1 MKVVVTEDI
10 IRNALNESI
19 DEFMI
24 NEGVGDAFKGAWGYA
39 KKAGNWLKNAA
50 AMYMDKQTNGQ
61 WNQKYG
67 IYVNGNTKSGE
78 LFYLNKWFDYYRE
91 QLSNIIYRANN
102 PTQRDEYETW
112 ERDKN
117 NPNKEYKKVNKY
129 DYVGVNGALAYAQKY
144 CTFQN
149 FNDYVRAISPDR
161 MSISYINTYI
171 FNYITKQAQNNN
183 LKAVLNNLNIGTFY
197 ASKQG
202 QMYLKMDR
210 NKQQN
215 NRKDTKDKLDAKS
228 GQQQQQQSNYPTP
241 NADGKFSYNPNTI
254 DYGKEP
260 YSTWKPSKDANGK
273 DILVNPQDPTKAVF
287 Y

>member
-1 MKVVVTEDI
+1 MKVVITEDI

-24 NEGVGDAFKGAWGYA
+24 NEGVGDAFKGVWGYA

-67 IYVNGNTKSGE
+67 IYVNGNTKTGE
-78 LFYLNKWFDYYRE
+78 LYYLNKWLDYYKQ
-91 QLSNIIYRANN
+91 QLNNIIYRANN

-149 FNDYVRAISPDR
+149 FNDYVRSISPKR
-161 MSISYINTYI
+161 ENVQLINTYI
-171 FNYITKQAQNNN
+171 YNYITKQATNKNIN
-183 LKAVLNNLNIGTFY
+183 AVLNNLNIGTFY
-197 ASKQG
+197 SSNEG
-202 QMYLKMDR
+202 QEYIKM
-210 NKQQN
+210 
-215 NRKDTKDKLDAKS
+215 NR
-228 GQQQQQQSNYPTP
+228 GQQQKDERRNRIQNAWDERKANRQKTP
-241 NADGKFSYNPNTI
+241 K
-254 DYGKEP
+254 
-260 YSTWKPSKDANGK
+260 KDANYTPNNGVVQ
-273 DILVNPQDPTKAVF
+273 LVPWTNQN
-287 Y
+287 